1 MKNKAHTIS
10 VVNQKGGV
18 GKTTTSVNLSSYLA
32 NLGKKT
38 LLVDLDPQAN
48 ATSGIGIDVSRLEHS
63 LYDILLQQVEVSRV
77 ICPTVFDGL
86 HVLPATKDLAGAEV
100 ELVNLADRE
109 TYLKAVLEPLYD
121 YYDYIIIDCPPSLG
135 LLTINALVAST
146 KTIIPV
152 QCEYYALEGIA
163 GLVNTLNQIKDHY
176 NPVLEIA
183 GIVLTMFDRRT
194 ALNKQ
199 VVENTRRFFQS
210 LVFDTVVPRNIRLSE
225 APSHGIPIVLYNSNS
240 TGAIAYS
247 ELTKEVVN
255 RVEN

>member
-1 MKNKAHTIS
+1 MNKNAHIIS

-18 GKTTTSVNLSSYLA
+18 GKTTTAVNLSSYLA
-32 NLGKKT
+32 DLGKKT

-48 ATSGIGIDVSRLEHS
+48 ATSGIGIDVAKLEYS
-63 LYDILLQQVEVSRV
+63 LYHVLMQQVDVTNV

-100 ELVNLADRE
+100 ELVNLDNRE
-109 TYLKAVLEPLYD
+109 TYLDNLLTLLKQ

-135 LLTINALVAST
+135 LLTINGLVAST

-176 NPVLEIA
+176 NPSLEIA

-210 LVFDTVVPRNIRLSE
+210 LVFDTVVPRNIRLTE
-225 APSHGIPIVLYNSNS
+225 APSHGIPIVLYNNS
-240 TGAIAYS
+240 SSGAIAYS
-247 ELTKEVVN
+247 ELTKEVVH
-255 RVEN
+255 RVES